1 MENSTN
7 NQADALLQNNTQTEN
22 SVVNPSCQSSS
33 MPKLNACQI
42 RRQDRDYRRALILSA
57 LGILLS
63 PFVVIGLILAFFGI
77 ANARNELA
85 YLKDES
91 LKPSQTLLWAYWLGI
106 TGIIVNAGVFVVYL
120 LYAIL

>member
-22 SVVNPSCQSSS
+22 SVVNSACQSTS
-33 MPKLNACQI
+33 MPTLNACQI

-63 PFVVIGLILAFFGI
+63 PFVVIGLIFAFFGI

-91 LKPSQTLLWAYWLGI
+91 LKPSQTLLWGYWLGI